1 MKPSWLF
8 LVNPCKMNV
17 PMKTIVRKFVTV
29 FGICVISVSLFSG
42 CATQPMPERVP
53 MTSMDLNYYQVD
65 CRRKQEQVQFLQ
77 SMRIS
82 QEEQFAARMRL
93 MWRSDQ
99 LVTNPRV
106 YLINYDMAH
115 GNPNKYINYLL
126 RELAEC

>member
-1 MKPSWLF
+1 
-8 LVNPCKMNV
+8 
-17 PMKTIVRKFVTV
+17 
-29 FGICVISVSLFSG
+29 
-42 CATQPMPERVP
+42 MPERVP

-65 CRRKQEQVQFLQ
+65 CRRKQEQIEFLQ
-77 SMRIS
+77 RQRLS

-99 LVTNPRV
+99 LVTNSRV
-106 YLINYDMAH
+106 YLVNYDMAH